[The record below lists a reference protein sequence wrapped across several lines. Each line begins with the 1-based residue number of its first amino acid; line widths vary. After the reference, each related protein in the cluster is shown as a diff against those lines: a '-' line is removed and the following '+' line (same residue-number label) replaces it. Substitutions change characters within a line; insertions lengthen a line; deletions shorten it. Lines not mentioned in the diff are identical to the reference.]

1 MKLNSGL
8 ISRRKMCETGG
19 AVLLSEVKR
28 AGEYSAE
35 EGHKGGKSL
44 WRIIIPAPKNMSHNT
59 TICENQLPIG

>member
-44 WRIIIPAPKNMSHNT
+44 WRIIIVRILQCFP
-59 TICENQLPIG
+59 